1 MANNNKAA
9 EFLKKVISD
18 EALKVRLAGKAP
30 AQAAAVAAELGF
42 EVTED
47 ELLAAEKELRAQS
60 KKSSAEVVELDTED
74 MDRAAGGSFWR
85 GDTASDGHEMGCALF
100 YHSYEY
106 SKETNEWCTNDFHFD
121 YVLVPGY
128 GALTPEKIKKIEEE
142 KNKSKS

>member
-18 EALKVRLAGKAP
+18 EALKVRLAVKAP

-60 KKSSAEVVELDTED
+60 KKSSAEVVELNGETD
-74 MDRAAGGSFWR
+74 MDGAAGGAFWH
-85 GDTASDGHEMGCALF
+85 GDDAPDGHEMGCDAF
-100 YHSYEY
+100 YHGYEY
-106 SKETNEWCTNDFHFD
+106 SKETGVWCAKEYYQNTSCQDMNLMTDAASCRKYSY
-121 YVLVPGY
+121 YVEG
-128 GALTPEKIKKIEEE
+128 
-142 KNKSKS
+142 